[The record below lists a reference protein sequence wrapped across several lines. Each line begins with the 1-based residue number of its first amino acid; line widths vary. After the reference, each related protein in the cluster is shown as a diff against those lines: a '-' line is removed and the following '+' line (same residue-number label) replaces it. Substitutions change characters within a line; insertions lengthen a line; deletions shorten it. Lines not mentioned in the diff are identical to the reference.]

1 MNVNLQTRIAGQ
13 GGMPVIDAPTLTGEG
28 VKQKADDV
36 SLNVTENK
44 SSGPLG
50 QPNPQELDPPE
61 GDLRMTPGRLD
72 KTLEKLS
79 DTPVN
84 LGDKPVKP
92 NDTPVNLGDG
102 NPSPA
107 PSKPLSSPAR
117 ITTAFNIVAILDL
130 IQTASN
136 EMSRVVRDMNINE
149 HKHKAKMQEQTAE
162 IIRQTGEASASAA
175 MTSAIL
181 GSVMTGVGAVLSGI
195 GFREQYKAFAKAD
208 VKTTELAAKEATDM
222 LKEVKDFKKVA
233 GTDELLGKYEL
244 PKDVPVEMKEIPSQ
258 SAENIPNQ
266 PAENLQKPEVTNS
279 TLFREPERIVNLSA
293 AVHKRGEEVV
303 VAKKAAEKSALGLN
317 DARKN
322 VNDFKP
328 GDLADPAMQ
337 ARKELNAKWTEHE
350 QKQADLQDKVDG
362 HISACQEFK
371 RAMEADISAKQT
383 ALSQAKT
390 PAEKQRLQ
398 GELTR
403 MQSVYHKECSKMGDA
418 LETSLNQKV
427 VFTHAALD
435 KAQMQ
440 VQNTEEMAWAKGFET
455 AAGIV
460 RQGFEAGQ
468 GFAKMHGDEKEAS
481 KREQEHLAQASET
494 RADSDIEM
502 SKHLREDWNRVQQ
515 MVIELRKMAA
525 DLEYQTMNSIFKG

>member
-36 SLNVTENK
+36 SLNITENK

-50 QPNPQELDPPE
+50 QPAPQELDAPE
-61 GDLRMTPGRLD
+61 GNMQMTPGRLD

-279 TLFREPERIVNLSA
+279 TLFRDPEKIVNLSA

-525 DLEYQTMNSIFKG
+525 DLEYQTMNSIFRG